1 MKILMTIL
9 GALLLSSTC
18 FAQQLKTYNGEYD
31 LRSYEVDVL
40 GINPGLL
47 NGTATYSYYE
57 NEDLKRIRS
66 GKFNYTGK
74 FSRNGGSVTAS
85 ISGNYSEN
93 NKDGKWSVNQSVE
106 MPEVRQPG
114 RVSTPASSVKLNF
127 AGIYK
132 DGLPNGLWTS
142 TLSVTQKGKTITG
155 THTLNFSKNVIIGN
169 FKETTNDG
177 TDNSISGTLDNNG
190 YFTGKTIV
198 KKDGREYQL
207 TFNNGLLVS
216 SIGRSIQSGNIF
228 ENFKISE
235 DELTIF
241 NQLLNEKDS
250 TVIDEIPFKIVDGNN
265 YEIDKLISNE
275 FINIMKSG
283 SLFDVTP
290 GDLSID
296 ENKKYNWIGFK
307 IRVLEK
313 SETKT
318 EKLTRLKAE
327 EEKLQRAEEERIA
340 RLKAE
345 EINNLNSKAWES
357 LLKKDYS
364 NAIIFCKKG
373 IELDDDNLY
382 LKGNLAHGYLLN
394 GDFEKARE
402 IYLAYLGSSLDNQ
415 TTWLKMIEVD
425 FAEFNSKGIN
435 SEDMS
440 RILYEVWMNKEERK
454 NYALLSENE
463 RYEQFKKNKKKGQL
477 NKFLKDVIS
486 N

>member
-1 MKILMTIL
+1 MKKLIAIL
-9 GALLLSSTC
+9 GALLLSSIC
-18 FAQQLKTYNGEYD
+18 FAQQLKTFNGEYD
-31 LRSYEVDVL
+31 LHSYEVDVL

-57 NEDLKRIRS
+57 NEDLQRIRS
-66 GKFNYTGK
+66 GNFNYTGK
-74 FSRNGGSVTAS
+74 LSRNGGSVTAS
-85 ISGNYSEN
+85 ISGNYSLN
-93 NKDGKWSVNQSVE
+93 NKDGKWSVNQSFE

-142 TLSVTQKGKTITG
+142 TLSATQKGKAITG
-155 THTLNFSKNVIIGN
+155 TWTLNFSKNVIIGG
-169 FKETTNDG
+169 FQQTTNDG
-177 TDNSISGTLDNNG
+177 TDNSISGILDNNG

-216 SIGRSIQSGNIF
+216 SIGRSIQTGDIF

-241 NQLLNEKDS
+241 NQLINEKDS

-275 FINIMKSG
+275 FINKMKSG
-283 SLFDVTP
+283 SLFNVTP

-296 ENKKYNWIGFK
+296 KNEKYNWIGFK

-318 EKLTRLKAE
+318 QKLARLKAE
-327 EEKLQRAEEERIA
+327 EEKLQRAEYKKLEGNLKLKYEEKIKRIEAYHLNNVQGQLYINSFA
-340 RLKAE
+340 RPNLYNAFEVLYVHYINQLKIENDINKRLGYVTKIDVLCDKVLFIHGIDKKVFKEQNEKLKNEKSIE
-345 EINNLNSKAWES
+345 ELEKIL
-357 LLKKDYS
+357 
-364 NAIIFCKKG
+364 
-373 IELDDDNLY
+373 ELDKQN
-382 LKGNLAHGYLLN
+382 
-394 GDFEKARE
+394 
-402 IYLAYLGSSLDNQ
+402 
-415 TTWLKMIEVD
+415 
-425 FAEFNSKGIN
+425 
-435 SEDMS
+435 
-440 RILYEVWMNKEERK
+440 
-454 NYALLSENE
+454 
-463 RYEQFKKNKKKGQL
+463 
-477 NKFLKDVIS
+477 
-486 N
+486 

>member
-1 MKILMTIL
+1 MTIL

-40 GINPGLL
+40 GISPDLL

-57 NEDLKRIRS
+57 NEDLQRIRS

-74 FSRNGGSVTAS
+74 LSINGGSATAS

-93 NKDGKWSVNQSVE
+93 NKDGKWSVNQYVE
-106 MPEVRQPG
+106 VPEIRQPG
-114 RVSTPASSVKLNF
+114 RVSTPATSGKLNF
-127 AGIYK
+127 AGTYK

-142 TLSVTQKGKTITG
+142 TLSVTQKGKTITE
-155 THTLNFSKNVIIGN
+155 TYTLNFSKNVIIGN
-169 FKETTNDG
+169 FKKTTNDG

-198 KKDGREYQL
+198 KEEGSEYQL

-216 SIGRSIQSGNIF
+216 GIGRSIQSGNIF

-250 TVIDEIPFKIVDGNN
+250 SIIDEIPFKIVDGRNN
-265 YEIDKLISNE
+265 YEIDKLISNK
-275 FINIMKSG
+275 FINTMKSG
-283 SLFDVTP
+283 SLYDVTP

-318 EKLTRLKAE
+318 QKLARLNAELKAKEENLKRLEYEKLEGNLKLQY
-327 EEKLQRAEEERIA
+327 EEKIKRIEAYHLTNYQGQLIINSFARPHLYNAFKVLYVHYINQLKIENDINKRLGYVTKIDVLCDKVLFIHGIDKKVFKEQNGKLKNEKSIEELEKI
-340 RLKAE
+340 L
-345 EINNLNSKAWES
+345 
-357 LLKKDYS
+357 
-364 NAIIFCKKG
+364 
-373 IELDDDNLY
+373 ELDKQN
-382 LKGNLAHGYLLN
+382 
-394 GDFEKARE
+394 
-402 IYLAYLGSSLDNQ
+402 
-415 TTWLKMIEVD
+415 
-425 FAEFNSKGIN
+425 
-435 SEDMS
+435 
-440 RILYEVWMNKEERK
+440 
-454 NYALLSENE
+454 
-463 RYEQFKKNKKKGQL
+463 
-477 NKFLKDVIS
+477 
-486 N
+486 

>member
-1 MKILMTIL
+1 MKKLIAIL
-9 GALLLSSTC
+9 GALLLSSIC
-18 FAQQLKTYNGEYD
+18 FAQQLKTFNGEYD
-31 LRSYEVDVL
+31 LHSYEVDVL

-57 NEDLKRIRS
+57 NEDLQRIRS
-66 GKFNYTGK
+66 GNFNYTGK
-74 FSRNGGSVTAS
+74 LSRNGGSVTAS
-85 ISGNYSEN
+85 ISGNYSLN
-93 NKDGKWSVNQSVE
+93 NKDGKWSVNQSFE

-142 TLSVTQKGKTITG
+142 TLSATQKGKAITG
-155 THTLNFSKNVIIGN
+155 TWTLNFSKNVIIGG
-169 FKETTNDG
+169 FQQTTNDG
-177 TDNSISGTLDNNG
+177 TDNSISGILDNNG

-216 SIGRSIQSGNIF
+216 SIGRSIQTGDIF
-228 ENFKISE
+228 ENYKISE

-241 NQLLNEKDS
+241 NQLINEKDS

-275 FINIMKSG
+275 FINKMKSG
-283 SLFDVTP
+283 SLFNVTP

-296 ENKKYNWIGFK
+296 KNEKYNWIGFK

-318 EKLTRLKAE
+318 QKLARLKAE
-327 EEKLQRAEEERIA
+327 EEKLQRAEDERIA
-340 RLKAE
+340 KLKAE

-357 LLKKDYS
+357 LFKKDYS
-364 NAIIFCKKG
+364 GAITFCKKG

-394 GDFEKARE
+394 GNYEKARE
-402 IYLAYLGSSLDNQ
+402 IYLGYLDSNLNNQ
-415 TTWLKMIEVD
+415 TSWLKMIEMD
-425 FAEFNSKGIN
+425 FAEFDSKGIK

-440 RILYEVWMNKEERK
+440 RILYEVSMNKEERQ
-454 NYALLSENE
+454 NYALLSDDE
-463 RYEQFKKNKKKGQL
+463 RYKQFKKNKKKASF
-477 NKFLKDVIS
+477 NKFLKDAIS